1 MLPLPLFL
9 DSWALRSQ
17 LRACRMSQHDNG
29 ADSVL
34 EGGEDFSEE
43 GHPVSLSI

>member
-1 MLPLPLFL
+1 MFPLPLFL
-9 DSWALRSQ
+9 DSWAL
-17 LRACRMSQHDNG
+17 RMSQHDNG

-43 GHPVSLSI
+43 GRPVSLSI